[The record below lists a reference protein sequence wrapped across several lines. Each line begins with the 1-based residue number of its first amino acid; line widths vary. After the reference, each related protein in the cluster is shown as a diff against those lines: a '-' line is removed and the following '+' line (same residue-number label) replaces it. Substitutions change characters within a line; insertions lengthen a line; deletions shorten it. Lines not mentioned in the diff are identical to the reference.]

1 MRELLL
7 QEARR
12 CGLRADPLADAEGRR
27 ETEEEA
33 LIRGLIDAQVT
44 TPAPDEDACRRYY
57 EHNRARFRS
66 ADIYE
71 ASHILIAARRDDA
84 ASFTAARE
92 RAAAIHAHLESEPQ
106 RFAELA
112 KAHSDC
118 PSGASG
124 GNLGQLT
131 AGDTTPEFEQALLAL
146 KPGDMSGAPVETRYG
161 FHVIR
166 LDRHVPGRQLPFE
179 IARERI
185 AAYLAERSQRLA
197 IAQFV
202 ARLAARADVAASTC
216 RRPAISECIEVAIIC
231 CSDRSLPASADE
243 TRIREEARRPRRSGA
258 DRTRCGQ
265 VPMLAGFPWLAGFRR
280 RGSLCG
286 SMPTT

>member
-1 MRELLL
+1 MRRRSRRRASAPL
-7 QEARR
+7 QSTRIS
-12 CGLRADPLADAEGRR
+12 RAS
-27 ETEEEA
+27 
-33 LIRGLIDAQVT
+33 
-44 TPAPDEDACRRYY
+44 
-57 EHNRARFRS
+57 RS
-66 ADIYE
+66 
-71 ASHILIAARRDDA
+71 
-84 ASFTAARE
+84 
-92 RAAAIHAHLESEPQ
+92 

-146 KPGDMSGAPVETRYG
+146 KPGDVSAVPVETRYG

-202 ARLAARADVAASTC
+202 ARLAARADVAGV
-216 RRPAISECIEVAIIC
+216 E
-231 CSDRSLPASADE
+231 LPTPGDL
-243 TRIREEARRPRRSGA
+243 R
-258 DRTRCGQ
+258 
-265 VPMLAGFPWLAGFRR
+265 VH
-280 RGSLCG
+280 
-286 SMPTT
+286 